1 MNIYQEVYD
10 AVYLYRK
17 EWEQKFNAP
26 VKINGQWMQRAVDD
40 ELTEAKW
47 RYVAQQ
53 LIAHSSTEVI
63 KTAAEKYPILQQ
75 IFKES

>member
-26 VKINGQWMQRAVDD
+26 VKING
-40 ELTEAKW
+40 
-47 RYVAQQ
+47 
-53 LIAHSSTEVI
+53 
-63 KTAAEKYPILQQ
+63 
-75 IFKES
+75 